1 MEQKNKNGFRIKKY
15 FKKYRFAI
23 GLYFFL
29 FACLN
34 ATGLVFTIL
43 MANVVQAVAISEFQK
58 AMTLILIVTGI
69 CVCEQFF
76 NYTLSMLYHK
86 YASKIMLDINLDVAK
101 QAFKLNTKTYH
112 DHGTGIF
119 VQRIVNDPS
128 TIVSSL
134 SNLVELIIQLMTSV
148 IMLGYIL
155 YLSWQAGL
163 MFVGILIGACIID
176 MIRRKILKKNMKA
189 QKEAYDKVNSL
200 TTEIVRSEQDIKAL
214 GFEEKLS
221 GVSSENYGTYR
232 KLAYKRSQVNC
243 ALCNIR
249 NIFYRCLSYAVLIY
263 GVCMMDLGCMT
274 LATFMI
280 IYSNKG
286 YVWDFIGSFG
296 SINDELVQIKVSFE
310 RISSLFDE
318 DEFVTEKFGTRKVEN
333 VTGKIEFKDVS
344 YTFRD
349 YEYEKLSEKEAK
361 KKKVRK
367 EKKLVAEDK
376 IFDKLSF
383 QIEPNTTV
391 AFVGRSGSGKT
402 TILNLM
408 SKMYVCDSG
417 EVLIDGININD
428 FDKESLRKTI
438 SLVNQ
443 FPYIFDMTIKENLL
457 LAKPD
462 ATEDEIVDSLKRA
475 SLWEFVSGLKN
486 GIETK
491 VGESGIKLSGGQKQR
506 LAIARALLRNSSIII
521 FDESTSSLD
530 NFAQE
535 EVRKS
540 IDALKGHSTIVIV
553 AHRLSTIKN
562 ADKIFFLENGK
573 IEDVGTFNELCKKN
587 KKFNAMFM
595 VENAE

>member
-1 MEQKNKNGFRIKKY
+1 MEQKNKNNFSIKTY
-15 FKKYRFAI
+15 FKKHKF
-23 GLYFFL
+23 GLFLYFFT
-29 FACLN
+29 C
-34 ATGLVFTIL
+34 LVFSATFIAITIL
-43 MANVVQAVAISEFQK
+43 MADVVQAVASAQFKRAII
-58 AMTLILIVTGI
+58 LLLIVIGVEAFGRVVDI
-69 CVCEQFF
+69 CASNIYNRC
-76 NYTLSMLYHK
+76 S
-86 YASKIMLDINLDVAK
+86 SKIMYDMNLDLAR
-101 QAFKLNTKTYH
+101 QTFKLNSKTYH
-112 DHGTGIF
+112 AHDTGAF
-119 VQRIVNDPS
+119 VQRVVNDPLLITHS
-128 TIVSSL
+128 LINIVEMAIDIL
-134 SNLVELIIQLMTSV
+134 TEV
-148 IMLGYIL
+148 IVIGYITFL
-155 YLSWQAGL
+155 NWKVGL
-163 MFVGILIGACIID
+163 MFICVAVLAGIVEFF
-176 MIRRKILKKNMKA
+176 RTKVFKKNKKA
-189 QKEAYDKVNSL
+189 QRKALDEVNSL

-221 GVSSENYGTYR
+221 EVSNKNYGTYR
-232 KLAYKRSQVNC
+232 NLTYKTYYIDNKFWV
-243 ALCNIR
+243 AR
-249 NIFYRCLSYAVLIY
+249 NSIICVLTFAILIY
-263 GVCMMDLGCMT
+263 GIYMMDLGLMT

-280 IYSNKG
+280 VYSNKDYLSG
-286 YVWDFIGSFG
+286 FSQSLGSMNN
-296 SINDELVQIKVSFE
+296 SLVDVKVSAN
-310 RISSLFDE
+310 RMASLFDE

-573 IEDVGTFNELCKKN
+573 IEDVGTFNELYKRN
-587 KKFNAMFM
+587 KKFEAMFM
-595 VENAE
+595 AENEK